1 MKIHFH
7 KSIVRLHIHLTFIP
21 RELTSV
27 FAFESTSI
35 EIFAYF
41 LMYQVPSLMCKG
53 FSNSPN
59 VQI

>member
-1 MKIHFH
+1 MKIYFQ
-7 KSIVRLHIHLTFIP
+7 KSIVRLHIPLVFLPT
-21 RELTSV
+21 ELTSV
-27 FAFESTSI
+27 FSFESTSI